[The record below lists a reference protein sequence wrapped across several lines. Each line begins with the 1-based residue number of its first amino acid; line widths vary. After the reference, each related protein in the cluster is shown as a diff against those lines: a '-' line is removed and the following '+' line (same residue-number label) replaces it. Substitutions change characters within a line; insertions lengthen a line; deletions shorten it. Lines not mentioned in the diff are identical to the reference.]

1 MYTASLVK
9 IRRQGS
15 LVPYLIVHWSFG
27 TIIQYACIVLPTF
40 SKTYFLRRFL
50 HSLFLLIQVST
61 LQRKSIYIYF
71 ACLFVCL
78 AVCLYPMNVKTAELI
93 GPKFCVGPYVTPG
106 KVYEWTKFQ
115 KFVFKSFLFF
125 EILKMREKILWNPQ
139 TFFFCTKR
147 RCSQIKPQLKV
158 EIGDE
163 REAP

>member
-1 MYTASLVK
+1 MHLGDYLPNNKNNLLYTASLVK

-106 KVYEWTKFQ
+106 KVMKDKNVKNLCLKVFYFVKFW
-115 KFVFKSFLFF
+115 KCA
-125 EILKMREKILWNPQ
+125 KI
-139 TFFFCTKR
+139 FCTV
-147 RCSQIKPQLKV
+147 Q
-158 EIGDE
+158 
-163 REAP
+163 REDAHR